1 MTVRE
6 LVNEL
11 TASYV
16 DWDKE
21 ISIHVSK
28 EPLKSGKV
36 LEWDKY
42 NVDRCS
48 LHKPLWHVDDTCIL
62 VIGE

>member
-11 TASYV
+11 TQSYV

-21 ISIHVSK
+21 VFVCIAK
-28 EPLKSGKV
+28 EPVKNKT
-36 LEWDKY
+36 LEYKRY
-42 NVDRCS
+42 SIDRCS
-48 LHKPLWHVDDTCIL
+48 LFKPDWYINDECNL
-62 VIGE
+62 VIGK

>member
-11 TASYV
+11 TQSYV

-21 ISIHVSK
+21 VFICTVDEPVTNKTHGYRRYSI
-28 EPLKSGKV
+28 
-36 LEWDKY
+36 
-42 NVDRCS
+42 DRCS
-48 LHKPLWHVDDTCIL
+48 LFKPDWYIGDECIL
-62 VIGE
+62 VIGK

>member
-11 TASYV
+11 TQSYV

-21 ISIHVSK
+21 VFICVAEESITNEKQNYKRYSI
-28 EPLKSGKV
+28 
-36 LEWDKY
+36 
-42 NVDRCS
+42 DRCS
-48 LHKPLWHVDDTCIL
+48 LFKPDWYIGDECNL
-62 VIGE
+62 VIGK